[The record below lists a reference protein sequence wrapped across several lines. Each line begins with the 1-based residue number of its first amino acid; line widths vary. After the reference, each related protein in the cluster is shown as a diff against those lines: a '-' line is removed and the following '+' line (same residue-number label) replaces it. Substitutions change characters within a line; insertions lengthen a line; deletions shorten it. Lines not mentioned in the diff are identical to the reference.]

1 MGHRNQQRSKQ
12 SKSDVLVEF
21 YIETKSIPTFFPV
34 LCLIAME
41 DFSELVVNFV
51 TSILDLGFIIIAF
64 ILNGYYLVVI
74 YRASHQIHKY
84 QG

>member
-34 LCLIAME
+34 LCFIAME

-64 ILNGYYLVVI
+64 ILSGYYLVVI

>member
-34 LCLIAME
+34 LCFIVI
-41 DFSELVVNFV
+41 DFSDLVVNFV
-51 TSILDLGFIIIAF
+51 TFILDLGFIIIGF
-64 ILNGYYLVVI
+64 ILNGYYLVFI

-84 QG
+84 LG